1 MLHFIDLLQIFVL
14 TKHIDEADN
23 DDLNLSFLFDCLF
36 ICNDNELIYMYAL
49 TIKVHPKKIQKLSL
63 L

>member
-36 ICNDNELIYMYAL
+36 ILHDNELIYMNAF
-49 TIKVHPKKIQKLSL
+49 
-63 L
+63 